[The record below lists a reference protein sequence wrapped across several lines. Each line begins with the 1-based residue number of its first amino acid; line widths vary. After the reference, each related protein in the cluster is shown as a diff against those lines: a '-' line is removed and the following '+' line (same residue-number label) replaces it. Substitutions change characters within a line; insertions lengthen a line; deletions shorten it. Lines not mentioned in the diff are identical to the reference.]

1 MKKVLFVINTLG
13 RAGAEKSMTELM
25 KVMDT
30 NKYELHLL
38 VLVNRGEM
46 YDEVPPYVK
55 IHNKHPDNGSV
66 LSIGARFILI
76 KTVIVALL
84 KKFNFLRELPY
95 LFHNMKEQLSNGRIQ
110 LDKLFW
116 KIISDGTPVIKEKF
130 DIAIAYLEGGAAYYV
145 ADYVKADKKAVFLH
159 IDYKKAGYTPIID
172 HGCYDKMN
180 RIYIVSEDAKK
191 SFIGVYPQ
199 YKDKVEIFYNII
211 NADVIKK
218 LAEKGTGFQ
227 DDFDGIRILT
237 IGRLHYQKA
246 YDMAIPVLQ
255 KLKKSGY
262 NIRWYVIGDGA
273 IRGELEKMIE
283 KHNVTEDFILLGAKS
298 NPYPFLKQCQLYV
311 HTTRFEGKSIAIE
324 EAQILGKAIVA
335 SDCTGNREQIQHG
348 INGIIVDL
356 EEDEIASG
364 IIKVLD
370 DKTLVRKFEQANA
383 EMKFDYRKNLD
394 LLYSFMEDNE

>member
-46 YDEVPPYVK
+46 YDEVPPYV
-55 IHNKHPDNGSV
+55 IMHNKHPDNRSV
-66 LSIGARFILI
+66 LSIGARFVLI

-84 KKFNFLRELPY
+84 KKINFLRELPY
-95 LFHNMKEQLSNGRIQ
+95 LFHNIKEQLSNGRIQ

-116 KIISDGTPVIKEKF
+116 KIISDGTPVIQEKF

-145 ADYVKADKKAVFLH
+145 ADYVKADKKAVFIH
-159 IDYKKAGYTPIID
+159 IDYKKAGYTPTID

-191 SFIGVYPQ
+191 SFVGVYPQ

-211 NADVIKK
+211 NAEAIKK
-218 LAEKGTGFQ
+218 LAEEGTGFQ

-255 KLKKSGY
+255 KIRKAGY

-273 IRGELEKMIE
+273 IRGELEKLIE
-283 KHNVTEDFILLGAKS
+283 KHNVTGDFILLGAKS

-324 EAQILGKAIVA
+324 EAQVLGKAIVA
-335 SDCTGNREQIQHG
+335 SDCTGNREQIQHEV
-348 INGIIVDL
+348 NGIIVDL
-356 EEDEIASG
+356 EVNEIASE
-364 IIKVLD
+364 IIKLLD
-370 DKTLVRKFEQANA
+370 DKTLIYKFEQANA

-394 LLYSFMEDNE
+394 LLYSFMEDNG